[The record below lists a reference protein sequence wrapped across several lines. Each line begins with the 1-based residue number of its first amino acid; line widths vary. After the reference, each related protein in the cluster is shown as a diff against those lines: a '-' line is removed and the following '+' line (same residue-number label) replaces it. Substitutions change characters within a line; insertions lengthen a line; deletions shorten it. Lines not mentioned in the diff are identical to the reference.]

1 MANEEIVK
9 NVEEVIENRYQIMRI
24 VTRNTSDNRGS
35 KELFE
40 MTEVIC
46 EFVRENALEVISYS
60 DELGDIPIKTI
71 NEVIENIKNRHAYY
85 IGNRTLKMETFRT
98 LIGTKLDYDNVIHV
112 RYIVELVGEGFID
125 ENDDDEWM

>member
-1 MANEEIVK
+1 MANEE
-9 NVEEVIENRYQIMRI
+9 NVTYEENRYQIKRI
-24 VTRNTSDNRGS
+24 VTRKNGDGRSS

-40 MTEVIC
+40 MTETIC

-71 NEVIENIKNRHAYY
+71 NEVIENVRAKHAYY
-85 IGNRTLKMETFRT
+85 IGSRTLKQESFRT
-98 LIGTKLDYDNVIHV
+98 LIGTKLDYDNVIYV
-112 RYIVELVGEGFID
+112 RYIVELVGEEFID